1 MLTVAAPD
9 RTEARSNASFEA
21 LMWAMSRPGDKRAL
35 PEAGLASIIE
45 TLIDLECTVFADR
58 AELNDQLAAT
68 GARMAPEPGLA
79 DHVFLD
85 ALDRTGADLTAINCG
100 TALYPDEGATLV
112 ARVAHSGQRL
122 RLSGPGIEGTR
133 EIALDLDPQFWA
145 QRERLCAYPAGF
157 DLVLV
162 DGHAVIAIPRSTKV
176 EVL

>member
-21 LMWAMSRPGDKRAL
+21 LMWAMSRPGEKRTL
-35 PEAGLASIIE
+35 PEPGLASIIE
-45 TLIDLECTVFADR
+45 ALIDLECTVFADS
-58 AELNDQLAAT
+58 AELRAQLAAT
-68 GARMAPEPGLA
+68 GARVAQDAGTA

-85 ALDRTGADLTAINCG
+85 AMDRTGAGLGAISCG
-100 TALYPDEGATLV
+100 SALYPDQGATVV
-112 ARVAHSGQRL
+112 ARVSHDGQRL
-122 RLSGPGIEGTR
+122 RLTGPGIEGAR
-133 EIALDLDPQFWA
+133 DIALDLEPQFWA

-162 DGHAVIAIPRSTKV
+162 DGGAVIAIPRSTKV

>member
-9 RTEARSNASFEA
+9 RIEARSNASFEA
-21 LMWAMSRPGDKRAL
+21 LMWAMSRPGETRTL
-35 PEAGLASIIE
+35 PEPGLASIIE
-45 TLIDLECTVFADR
+45 ALIDLECTVFTDR
-58 AELNDQLAAT
+58 TEMGAQLAAT
-68 GARMAPEPGLA
+68 GARIAESPDMA

-85 ALDRTGADLTAINCG
+85 RMDRTGAGLGAINCG
-100 TALYPDEGATLV
+100 SALYPDQGATVV
-112 ARVAHSGQRL
+112 ARVAHGGQRL
-122 RLSGPGIEGTR
+122 RLTGPGIEGAR
-133 EIALDLDPQFWA
+133 DVALDLAPQFWA

>member
-9 RTEARSNASFEA
+9 QTEARSNASFEA
-21 LMWAMSRPGDKRAL
+21 LMWAMSRPGEKRLL
-35 PEAGLASIIE
+35 PEPGLGSIIE
-45 TLIDLECTVFADR
+45 ALIDLECAVFADS
-58 AELNDQLAAT
+58 AELGAQLAAT
-68 GARMAPEPGLA
+68 GARIAPEPGMA

-85 ALDRTGADLTAINCG
+85 AMDRTGAGLHAINCG

-122 RLSGPGIEGTR
+122 RLMGPGIEGMR
-133 EIALDLDPQFWA
+133 EVALDLAPQFWA

-162 DGHAVIAIPRSTKV
+162 DGPAVIAIPRSTKV